1 MKKKLNALTVLLV
14 LTLTTQIG
22 PIAQSFASPIT
33 TPKRIVSLSPS
44 ATEDLFAIG
53 AGPQVIAVDDYS
65 NFPKSTPKTNLS
77 GFTPNFEAIVKFRPD
92 LVIIQSSASKSDA
105 IVAQLKKLKI
115 PVYVEHTP
123 ETIAQAYSEINQLGL
138 LTGKTIGAEN
148 VVKKMK
154 KQIAAVLATGKVQ
167 GQYKIFHE
175 LDNTLYS
182 ATTKTFV
189 GKIYADFSLTNIADA
204 ASAAD
209 DGGYPQL
216 QNEYVIKTNPDY
228 IFLTDGESFDSV
240 KSRPGW
246 AGISAVVNQK
256 VVTLPDDIPSRW
268 GPRIVDFYIAVSKVL
283 KK

>member
-1 MKKKLNALTVLLV
+1 MKKKFTALPIFLV
-14 LTLTTQIG
+14 LALCAQLG
-22 PIAQSFASPIT
+22 PMAESFASPIKL
-33 TPKRIVSLSPS
+33 PKRIISLSPS

-65 NFPKSTPKTNLS
+65 NFPKNTPKTNLS
-77 GFTPNFEAIVKFRPD
+77 GFNPNFEAIVKFRPD

-105 IVAQLKKLKI
+105 IVSQLKRLKI

-123 ETIAQAYSEINQLGL
+123 ETVAQAYSEINDLGM
-138 LTGKTIGAEN
+138 LTGKISGAKN
-148 VVKKMK
+148 VIDKMK
-154 KQIAAVLATGKVQ
+154 KQITTILTSGKINSQ
-167 GQYKIFHE
+167 NKLFHE

-182 ATTKTFV
+182 ATSKTFV
-189 GKIYADFSLTNIADA
+189 GKVYTDFGLTNIADA
-204 ASAAD
+204 AATAD

-216 QNEYVIKTNPDY
+216 QNEYIIKSNPDY
-228 IFLTDGESFDSV
+228 IFLTDGESLESV

-256 VVTLPDDIPSRW
+256 VVILPEDIPSRW
-268 GPRIVDFYIAVSKVL
+268 GPRIVDFYIAVAKAL